1 MQLRLRTWPYR
12 FAEQVLNS
20 KLVLK
25 KEIEEVLSDPSIEI
39 PSLSRPVF
47 NEVPKERFVDKGWQS
62 QPPVFDEPGLPAAG
76 VTFPHGIET
85 YGVASGRGR
94 LARFRDPTGNR
105 LELVEPASADLN
117 DTSGDRL

>member
-1 MQLRLRTWPYR
+1 M
-12 FAEQVLNS
+12 N
-20 KLVLK
+20 
-25 KEIEEVLSDPSIEI
+25 I
-39 PSLSRPVF
+39 PFKALENF
-47 NEVPKERFVDKGWQS
+47 QERVEALWGFCE
-62 QPPVFDEPGLPAAG
+62 EPGKGPSGDMGFRVTNLESVMERLPAAG
-76 VTFPHGIET
+76 VTFPHGIEA